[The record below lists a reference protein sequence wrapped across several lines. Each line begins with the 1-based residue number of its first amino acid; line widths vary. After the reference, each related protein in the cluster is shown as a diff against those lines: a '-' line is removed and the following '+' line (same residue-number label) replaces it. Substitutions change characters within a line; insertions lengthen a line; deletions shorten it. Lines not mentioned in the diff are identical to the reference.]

1 VLGRA
6 VARRPEEELITW
18 RVSDIGAPSYHSY
31 LLGTQEW
38 TAQSNPELVRS
49 FVAATSRGFHAAA
62 EDQESTLDLLERVIV
77 YQPAWRLA
85 RSLELVATSWFHD
98 GAWGIQREDDLV
110 AGYAKWLA
118 DNGVLASADVW
129 RGATTNEFVPDA
141 AGRA

>member
-1 VLGRA
+1 MAAPWNGC
-6 VARRPEEELITW
+6 P
-18 RVSDIGAPSYHSY
+18 SD
-31 LLGTQEW
+31 
-38 TAQSNPELVRS
+38 
-49 FVAATSRGFHAAA
+49 AA
-62 EDQESTLDLLERVIV
+62 ELAARNPSGIILSGGPKSVNETPAPLIDPAV